1 MCNNFV
7 KGGVYK
13 ITITTLHGKK
23 KIIIIM
29 TQVIPTK
36 EIPVTHPKKDNYLN
50 SKPLR
55 KMSLPNACYN
65 SRKTAGAQEDPRTE
79 IKNI

>member
-1 MCNNFV
+1 
-7 KGGVYK
+7 
-13 ITITTLHGKK
+13 
-23 KIIIIM
+23 M